1 MITVTSTSVNADR
14 GGEKWQDLGY
24 ILKAG
29 VINIADKL
37 DLTPGERKDSEGNI
51 LIFVLNNRFKEETRG
66 SDLDILKDSY
76 LTLIQR

>member
-37 DLTPGERKDSEGNI
+37 DLTPGERKDS
-51 LIFVLNNRFKEETRG
+51 KAT
-66 SDLDILKDSY
+66 S
-76 LTLIQR
+76 

>member
-1 MITVTSTSVNADR
+1 MLTVTSASVMGDR

-37 DLTPGERKDSEGNI
+37 DLT
-51 LIFVLNNRFKEETRG
+51 
-66 SDLDILKDSY
+66 
-76 LTLIQR
+76 